1 MKKRFAAIL
10 LSLCMVLTFIPSAAF
25 AADGDTI
32 YVGAVEL
39 KGTAENPA
47 YALTTE
53 DGAVKTDGADESN
66 YNVKWDGSTL
76 TLNNAK
82 VTSGASKVNNL
93 GSWAAIYCKTDF
105 KIELTGSSTV
115 IGPYLEN
122 GSGDES
128 FGIYSK
134 GDVTIVGSGT
144 LNVNG
149 GNIIQTQ
156 GYGTVLSHGLY
167 SRDGNIT
174 INSGTV
180 NATGGYISID
190 IENDEYNASSSGIYF
205 AGVTING
212 GIVNATGGNI
222 TNSGGDAESIG
233 IESYLSISIT
243 GGEVTVNGGTVDI
256 TKFTEDS
263 INIARSKGLHAY
275 MGDISITG
283 SIVNA
288 TGGDITNKGEYAESY
303 GIYAANATDEN
314 HNEPGDII
322 ISNSHVEA
330 KGGEVAAGGDV
341 AAEGDGTAYSCGI
354 YTDTIV
360 TIADNSFVK
369 ATTGTAQAS
378 YVYSYGISHDE
389 GLYISG
395 SQVTAS
401 GANAAITTDEPV
413 MVSSN
418 VSDKALEVKTGENEE
433 SAEEIGGSP
442 FIEETDIRFRISD
455 EKYFHSELVT
465 PRAPKPV
472 EADIHVGNLMLTAS
486 TAEPAYALTSEE
498 GKVTTAGAT
507 EENYN
512 IKWDG
517 ETLTLRDATVTQSSY
532 EFDNGEAAAAIYSLL
547 NLEVEFTGNNT
558 VTGPAVDD
566 KTGDTCE
573 SYGIFVDEGDLT
585 VSGSG
590 TLNIAGGDITK
601 DNEDNDVYSYES
613 YGIYSNVGN
622 ITINGGT
629 VNATGGS
636 IYSNGKVPVYS
647 EGIDAYDNV
656 TIIGSKVEAKGGSIN
671 GSKAGSTGIYSHN
684 GDITITDSTVE
695 AVGGKAIAEEDG
707 AYSHGFF
714 SGDEVNITGGSVIV
728 VAGRA
733 ECHDDPDNTTSDGM
747 CAYNIN
753 ISGGE
758 VIAAVG
764 LTAART
770 ADGIY
775 ADNDINITGGS
786 VTSTGPL
793 YAVDGVIPQYS
804 GGLFSETG
812 DITITGKDTVVNAN
826 GGCADN
832 GITAIAAG
840 AGDIVIESGSVRAN
854 GAYGAY
860 TGFTGLSNGL
870 SALKDTDD
878 DTGGNIIISG
888 GNLAATGATDSI
900 YYEGDLIARPSS
912 ENIAVSV
919 LDNLIVDEDTGA
931 PDWKAMEQNAAEIAG
946 SPFTE
951 ETVLS
956 RTSTEDKLYFSATD
970 GSVYPDGSTDPDN
983 PTDPDD
989 TTDPDGS
996 TGTSGNDNP
1005 TGQTGSGTQTG
1016 DANNA
1021 GDEIN
1026 AGSSPKTGDE
1036 QNIALWILLLA
1047 FSGCFITRIY
1057 VYNKRKQD

>member
-32 YVGAVEL
+32 YVGGVEL
-39 KGTAENPA
+39 TGTIEDPA
-47 YALTTE
+47 YALTTV
-53 DGAVKTDGADESN
+53 DGAVKTVDANEYN

-76 TLNNAK
+76 TLHNAT
-82 VTSGASKVNNL
+82 VTNGSSKTNYRDAL
-93 GSWAAIYCKTDF
+93 AAICCETDL
-105 KIELTGSSTV
+105 KIELTGSNEV
-115 IGPYLEN
+115 IGPHLEN
-122 GSGDES
+122 DSSDKS
-128 FGIYSK
+128 FGIYSE

-144 LNVNG
+144 LNVKG
-149 GNIIQTQ
+149 GDITKTK
-156 GYGTVLSHGLY
+156 GYGTVLSYGLY
-167 SRDGNIT
+167 SMDGNIT

-180 NATGGYISID
+180 NATGGDININ
-190 IENDEYNASSSGIYF
+190 IENGEYNASSSGIYF

-243 GGEVTVNGGTVDI
+243 GGEVTANGGAVDI

-288 TGGDITNKGEYAESY
+288 TGGDITNEGEYAESY

-322 ISNSHVEA
+322 ISDSHVEA
-330 KGGEVAAGGDV
+330 KGGDVAAGGDV
-341 AAEGDGTAYSCGI
+341 VAEGDGAAYSCGI
-354 YTDTIV
+354 YTGTIV
-360 TIADNSFVK
+360 TITDSTVT

-418 VSDKALEVKTGENEE
+418 VSDKALEVKAGENKE

-442 FIEETDIRFRISD
+442 FIEETDIRLRISD

-465 PRAPKPV
+465 PRPPKPV

-498 GKVTTAGAT
+498 GKVTTVGAT

-517 ETLTLRDATVTQSSY
+517 ETLTLRDATITHDSY
-532 EFDNGEAAAAIYSLL
+532 GFNNGEAAAAIYSLL
-547 NLEVEFTGNNT
+547 NLEVEFIGNNT

-601 DNEDNDVYSYES
+601 DNEDDNSYTYVIS
-613 YGIYSNVGN
+613 YGICSYTGNV
-622 ITINGGT
+622 TINGGT
-629 VNATGGS
+629 VNTTGGS
-636 IYSNGKVPVYS
+636 IDSNGKTYVYS
-647 EGIDAYDNV
+647 EGIDADDNV
-656 TIIGSKVEAKGGSIN
+656 TIIGSKVEAKGGSVN
-671 GSKAGSTGIYSHN
+671 GFEAGSTGIYNFN
-684 GDITITDSTVE
+684 GDITITDSTVK
-695 AVGGKAIAEEDG
+695 AVGGEAIAENDG
-707 AYSHGFF
+707 AYSYGFF
-714 SGDEVNITGGSVIV
+714 SGDEVNITGGSVI
-728 VAGRA
+728 AIGGRA
-733 ECHDDPDNTTSDGM
+733 ECHDDPDNAASDGM
-747 CAYNIN
+747 YAYNIN
-753 ISGGE
+753 ISGGD

-775 ADNDINITGGS
+775 TYNDINITGGS

-888 GNLAATGATDSI
+888 GNVAATGATDSI
-900 YYEGDLIARPSS
+900 YYEGDLIVRPSS

-919 LDNLIVDEDTGA
+919 LDDLIVDEDTGA

>member
-1 MKKRFAAIL
+1 M
-10 LSLCMVLTFIPSAAF
+10 
-25 AADGDTI
+25 
-32 YVGAVEL
+32 
-39 KGTAENPA
+39 
-47 YALTTE
+47 
-53 DGAVKTDGADESN
+53 
-66 YNVKWDGSTL
+66 
-76 TLNNAK
+76 
-82 VTSGASKVNNL
+82 
-93 GSWAAIYCKTDF
+93 
-105 KIELTGSSTV
+105 
-115 IGPYLEN
+115 
-122 GSGDES
+122 
-128 FGIYSK
+128 
-134 GDVTIVGSGT
+134 
-144 LNVNG
+144 
-149 GNIIQTQ
+149 
-156 GYGTVLSHGLY
+156 
-167 SRDGNIT
+167 
-174 INSGTV
+174 
-180 NATGGYISID
+180 
-190 IENDEYNASSSGIYF
+190 
-205 AGVTING
+205 
-212 GIVNATGGNI
+212 
-222 TNSGGDAESIG
+222 
-233 IESYLSISIT
+233 
-243 GGEVTVNGGTVDI
+243 
-256 TKFTEDS
+256 
-263 INIARSKGLHAY
+263 
-275 MGDISITG
+275 
-283 SIVNA
+283 
-288 TGGDITNKGEYAESY
+288 
-303 GIYAANATDEN
+303 
-314 HNEPGDII
+314 
-322 ISNSHVEA
+322 
-330 KGGEVAAGGDV
+330 
-341 AAEGDGTAYSCGI
+341 
-354 YTDTIV
+354 
-360 TIADNSFVK
+360 
-369 ATTGTAQAS
+369 
-378 YVYSYGISHDE
+378 
-389 GLYISG
+389 
-395 SQVTAS
+395 
-401 GANAAITTDEPV
+401 
-413 MVSSN
+413 
-418 VSDKALEVKTGENEE
+418 KTGENEE

-573 SYGIFVDEGDLT
+573 SYGIFVDDGDLT

-656 TIIGSKVEAKGGSIN
+656 TIIGSKVKAKGGSIN
-671 GSKAGSTGIYSHN
+671 GSEAGSTGIYSYN

-695 AVGGKAIAEEDG
+695 AVGGEAIAEEDG

-714 SGDEVNITGGSVIV
+714 SGGDVNITGGSVIV

-733 ECHDDPDNTTSDGM
+733 ECHDDPDNATSDGM

-764 LTAART
+764 LTASRT

-775 ADNDINITGGS
+775 AYNDINITGGS
-786 VTSTGPL
+786 VTATGPL

-804 GGLFSETG
+804 GGLFSEFG

-826 GGCADN
+826 CGCADN